1 AEHEAGAVRIQA
13 VRLDGDPTPADG
25 TRSADPLAALDAELD
40 AHIAG
45 TGEVPGAD
53 ERGEGR
59 TR

>member
-1 AEHEAGAVRIQA
+1 EHEAGTVRVEA
-13 VRLDGDPTPADG
+13 VRLDGDPEPAAGDRA
-25 TRSADPLAALDAELD
+25 TDPLAALDAELD